1 MSKKHRMEGIEKVK
15 GELRAARLEN
25 RNRGREERK
34 NAVCNIS
41 GCAEKN
47 VGSKKVR
54 VTKSSELPLINRN
67 QEIKKEKEKELD
79 MEEINEYLKKIDD
92 IEKEKAIMNK
102 RLNMKKLK
110 MNEEKENI
118 EQKSVA
124 CDEQIKELEN
134 KNKLLI
140 IQIEEQKI
148 EMKELY
154 DKLIEHMKSAE
165 NKKKLLD
172 EKKKE
177 NKKYKQQVKNQKK

>member
-1 MSKKHRMEGIEKVK
+1 MRT
-15 GELRAARLEN
+15 AQLEN
-25 RNRGREERK
+25 RNREQEERK
-34 NAVCNIS
+34 NAIYNINNYV
-41 GCAEKN
+41 EKN
-47 VGSKKVR
+47 IGSKKVR

-118 EQKSVA
+118 EQKSVT
-124 CDEQIKELEN
+124 CDEQIRELEN

-172 EKKKE
+172 EKEEE
-177 NKKYKQQVKNQKK
+177 NKKYIQQVKNQKK